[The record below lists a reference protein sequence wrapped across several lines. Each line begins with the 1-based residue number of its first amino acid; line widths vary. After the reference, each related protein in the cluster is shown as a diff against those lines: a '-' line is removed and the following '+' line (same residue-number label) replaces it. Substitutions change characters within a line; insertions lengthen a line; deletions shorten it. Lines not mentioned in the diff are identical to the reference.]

1 MESPVNVQV
10 TLPGCRPKSRVELVV
25 VSRRI
30 DVLISPHP
38 LAILLRASSMIGT
51 SIPLGSLG
59 LKVPTGARIE
69 RGGARSTGPYRIAR
83 LSANFLDGILYTVR
97 PSAVHKS
104 VTAGR
109 STHACAYHMACADEP
124 NARRTSLLYF
134 RFRFVWRP
142 RSILCLLGWIW
153 QTIQASPRSY
163 DQMSPLGGLPRCST
177 FRMRA

>member
-69 RGGARSTGPYRIAR
+69 RAEGRGA
-83 LSANFLDGILYTVR
+83 LDHIVSLGYQPTSLTAYFIQSGRQLYTKCDSRTV
-97 PSAVHKS
+97 
-104 VTAGR
+104 
-109 STHACAYHMACADEP
+109 D
-124 NARRTSLLYF
+124 AR
-134 RFRFVWRP
+134 VCIP
-142 RSILCLLGWIW
+142 HGVCG
-153 QTIQASPRSY
+153 
-163 DQMSPLGGLPRCST
+163 
-177 FRMRA
+177 